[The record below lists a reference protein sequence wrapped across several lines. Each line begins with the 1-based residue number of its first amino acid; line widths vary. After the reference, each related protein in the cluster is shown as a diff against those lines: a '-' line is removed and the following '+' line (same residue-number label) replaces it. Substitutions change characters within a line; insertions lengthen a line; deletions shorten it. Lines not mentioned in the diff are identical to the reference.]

1 LRSQVQYL
9 EYSSSM
15 LTYIFIYILT
25 IYLTYILKIDVSVF
39 LIFYILYTEMLT
51 LSSVFCKENEKKY
64 LTNPDLLSIMVIF

>member
-1 LRSQVQYL
+1 
-9 EYSSSM
+9 M